1 MAADRPLK
9 ELPLVEAAISDRDS
23 PGIVIR
29 GRPAWGRVGWPT
41 RLSSREVA
49 EQLKLSVR
57 TVERHV
63 YRAMTKTGTTS
74 RQELAA
80 LLSLRDDKT
89 P

>member
-1 MAADRPLK
+1 MAPALLFAER
-9 ELPLVEAAISDRDS
+9 R
-23 PGIVIR
+23 
-29 GRPAWGRVGWPT
+29 AWGRVGWPT